1 MFASCTKVSYLHKL
15 VDVTLCLLPVLQKM
29 CIFTHFIT
37 SLRAACLH
45 IATVFSRWRLPDW
58 HKARLI
64 LSYSFTCV
72 LQSNEDIG
80 LPVWLLS
87 YYKTEVVSC
96 HLCMIAD
103 SLSQVKCVSFTQTSS
118 YSCCHSLRLHLYI
131 PRLEFHSER
140 LQNTKSIPST
150 DWGGGTIACLVL
162 HAVSF
167 WIRFG
172 VWRSSPWWGGGAKV
186 LADIWLRLSVVG
198 LADLDHLSPYS
209 FRPSATWVTS
219 IVTPVCKLWTHPPQA
234 QSFGTPRRRGV
245 AVSVRVY
252 ESRRVKRQ
260 PGGEE

>member
-1 MFASCTKVSYLHKL
+1 MQQHDKSYVCLVHEGVISAQACRCHTLSLASAAENVYLYPLYHVFKS
-15 VDVTLCLLPVLQKM
+15 CLLAHSYRVLQVK
-29 CIFTHFIT
+29 
-37 SLRAACLH
+37 A
-45 IATVFSRWRLPDW
+45 SRLTQR

-150 DWGGGTIACLVL
+150 D
-162 HAVSF
+162 
-167 WIRFG
+167 
-172 VWRSSPWWGGGAKV
+172 
-186 LADIWLRLSVVG
+186 
-198 LADLDHLSPYS
+198 
-209 FRPSATWVTS
+209 
-219 IVTPVCKLWTHPPQA
+219 
-234 QSFGTPRRRGV
+234 
-245 AVSVRVY
+245 
-252 ESRRVKRQ
+252 
-260 PGGEE
+260 